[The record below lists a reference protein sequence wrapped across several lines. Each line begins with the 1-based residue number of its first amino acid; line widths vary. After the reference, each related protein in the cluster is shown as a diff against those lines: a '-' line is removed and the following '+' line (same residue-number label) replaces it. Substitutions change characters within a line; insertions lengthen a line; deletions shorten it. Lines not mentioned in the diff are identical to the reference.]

1 MNGRCVASRFWC
13 NGVDDCGDNSDEVPC
28 NSERWPPARLLSAA
42 WDGDRGAGKG
52 VTFSSTGGLS
62 AESRSKGVV
71 LHVQCAAGMHGAERE
86 GSAGSRAA
94 LRAAWKSGLGVQ
106 RGDAMAACGITAGRG
121 GGFVGAGTPTRP
133 HPSLQKPAA
142 PPPSSAAATG
152 AALGTRVVAISSSTA
167 RMPRMR

>member
-121 GGFVGAGTPTRP
+121 GGLWVPGPPPDLTPRCRNQLRRHRVP
-133 HPSLQKPAA
+133 LPRRELHWELESLQ
-142 PPPSSAAATG
+142 SVHRLRG
-152 AALGTRVVAISSSTA
+152 RLG
-167 RMPRMR
+167 